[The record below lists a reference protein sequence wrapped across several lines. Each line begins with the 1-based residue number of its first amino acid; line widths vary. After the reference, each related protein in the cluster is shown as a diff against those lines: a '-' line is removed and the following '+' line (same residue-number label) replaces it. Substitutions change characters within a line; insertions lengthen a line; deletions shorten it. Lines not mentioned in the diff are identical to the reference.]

1 MNVILASTQS
11 RLAET
16 ASVPKLLT
24 RVYQVLS
31 KQFKCTKVE
40 PTDEFDKPAW
50 RFNIKGGAKSVDEIA
65 AALKQAS
72 AGKVTVFGRGNPP
85 PGDETM
91 IITKNGEEVDV
102 TMSDDRKDLYVYA
115 ME

>member
-24 RVYQVLS
+24 RVYNVLS
-31 KQFKCTKVE
+31 AQFKCTKIE
-40 PTDEFDKPAW
+40 PLDEFDKPAW

-65 AALKQAS
+65 DTLKKARV
-72 AGKVTVFGRGNPP
+72 GKVTVFDREHTP

-91 IITKNGEEVDV
+91 IITKNDEEVDV
-102 TMSDDRKDLYVYA
+102 TKSEDRKDLYVYA